1 MVTND
6 FAEWSR
12 ALRDLYGLQ
21 GMKPWIVSAES
32 GVRKP
37 DPAAFEVFR
46 KAAGVPYQSCLVID
60 GVENVLDSA
69 ANLGMKTVLLS
80 QKGKS
85 SSSSVHPVIGKL
97 SEFKR
102 G

>member
-46 KAAGVPYQSCLVID
+46 KAAEVPLPIVSCD
-60 GVENVLDSA
+60 RRS
-69 ANLGMKTVLLS
+69 
-80 QKGKS
+80 
-85 SSSSVHPVIGKL
+85 
-97 SEFKR
+97 
-102 G
+102 